1 MCSAG
6 TRDCFDGSEFYC
18 GTPELVV
25 PEPEVILGG
34 PTTITCDDGSEVMCS
49 AGTFGCFDGSELYC
63 GSAEATVVGLTEEQA
78 LADADAMEGTTV
90 TEITT
95 TTTTTEG
102 ATSVGLTEEQALAD
116 ADEAEGTEITDL
128 EAMIMGQFFDTPMT
142 IT

>member
-1 MCSAG
+1 
-6 TRDCFDGSEFYC
+6 
-18 GTPELVV
+18 
-25 PEPEVILGG
+25 
-34 PTTITCDDGSEVMCS
+34 
-49 AGTFGCFDGSELYC
+49 
-63 GSAEATVVGLTEEQA
+63 
-78 LADADAMEGTTV
+78 MEGTTV